1 VAAVT
6 SILVPGNES
15 ELDFVNIF
23 GILGVLIF
31 SSIMFAVYGTQSG
44 NIELVVLGVIFA
56 LMGIG
61 GVLFVEFGAG
71 SFFKSSSTIAEASF
85 SVWLGMMMFNVSN
98 IVANIRLNAFAPPTE
113 GYAFSALSSQQPS
126 VKAIVNGVWAPG
138 GENLA
143 LLGAGSVFAMIVYQK
158 TGSIIVSAVL
168 GILPFAVLFA
178 FLHGVATVGFWVFA
192 ATVMFVM
199 GLYLFGTDL
208 GAELPF
214 AQYIPITF
222 GLFYGIHRG
231 INISQFGGLINWYTT
246 ILQAPAPLIYVSYLV
261 IILDAVMAVFAVL
274 YVVDKAFTG
283 IRLFS

>member
-1 VAAVT
+1 MGAVT
-6 SILVPGNES
+6 SLLVPGESS

-23 GILGVLIF
+23 AIFGVLIF
-31 SSIMFAVYGTQSG
+31 SSLMFAVYGTKTA
-44 NIELVVLGVIFA
+44 NIELVVLAVIFA
-56 LMGIG
+56 LMGIA

-71 SFFKSSSTIAEASF
+71 SFFRSSSTVSEASF
-85 SVWLGMMMFNVSN
+85 SVWLGMLMFNISN
-98 IVANIRLNAFAPPTE
+98 LVANIRLNAFAPPTQ

-126 VKAIVNGVWAPG
+126 VKGIVNGVWAPG

-143 LLGAGSVFAMIVYQK
+143 LLGAGAVFAMIVYQK
-158 TGSIIVSAVL
+158 TESIILSAVL

-178 FLHGVATVGFWVFA
+178 FLHGVATVGFWIFA
-192 ATVMFVM
+192 AAVMFVM

-214 AQYIPITF
+214 AQYVPVTF
-222 GLFYGIHRG
+222 GLFYGVHRG

-261 IILDAVMAVFAVL
+261 ILLDGLMAVFAVL
-274 YVVDKAFTG
+274 YVVDKAYVVAE
-283 IRLFS
+283 IFS